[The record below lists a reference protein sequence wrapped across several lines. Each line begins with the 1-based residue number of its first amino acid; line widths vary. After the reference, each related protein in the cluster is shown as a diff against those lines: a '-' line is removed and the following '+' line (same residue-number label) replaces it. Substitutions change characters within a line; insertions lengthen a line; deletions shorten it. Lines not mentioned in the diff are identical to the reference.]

1 MMQELH
7 RNLPDIN
14 FRHLRTFL
22 ALAQV
27 ANFSET
33 GRQLGLSQSAVSR
46 HIRGLEEMLGMR
58 LFERRGRR
66 ALLTSAGRALRT
78 RLQTLMR
85 EAESLPRVIRDLAE
99 GVRGDLRIGASVT
112 AANAIVPPILGAY
125 RRQYPNVELALQPS
139 NSARVLETLGYGE
152 IDLAFVGAEALPPGV
167 TVLAE
172 IPDEVVLIASRAH
185 PSAGRRIRREDLTG
199 CDFIHRDA
207 GSDTRAVVAHWFQAE
222 GVQPR
227 TLMEVG

>member
-1 MMQELH
+1 MQKMH
-7 RNLPDIN
+7 RNLPDIE

-46 HIRGLEEMLGMR
+46 HIRSLEEMLGVR
-58 LFERRGRR
+58 LFERLGRR
-66 ALLTSAGRALRT
+66 AVLTSAGRALRT

-85 EAESLPRVIRDLAE
+85 EAESLPRAIRDLAQ

-112 AANAIVPPILGAY
+112 ASNAIVPPVLGAY

-139 NSARVLETLGYGE
+139 NNARLLETLGSGE
-152 IDLAFVGAEALPPGV
+152 IDLAFVGCEAPPGV
-167 TVLAE
+167 SVLAE

-185 PSAGRRIRREDLTG
+185 PFAWRRIRQEDLRG

-207 GSDTRAVVAHWFQAE
+207 GSDTRAVVAQWFQAE

>member
-33 GRQLGLSQSAVSR
+33 GRRLGLSQSAVSR
-46 HIRGLEEMLGMR
+46 HIRGLEEMLGVR
-58 LFERRGRR
+58 LFERLGRR

-85 EAESLPRVIRDLAE
+85 EAESLPPVIRNLPEA
-99 GVRGDLRIGASVT
+99 VLR
-112 AANAIVPPILGAY
+112 
-125 RRQYPNVELALQPS
+125 AL
-139 NSARVLETLGYGE
+139 R
-152 IDLAFVGAEALPPGV
+152 
-167 TVLAE
+167 
-172 IPDEVVLIASRAH
+172 
-185 PSAGRRIRREDLTG
+185 
-199 CDFIHRDA
+199 
-207 GSDTRAVVAHWFQAE
+207 
-222 GVQPR
+222 
-227 TLMEVG
+227 